1 MLLLTALQHF
11 AGIMQKSSRITLQRY
26 NRSYNA
32 VFYPRQI
39 VTKAAIFQR
48 MLTQERCNDVV
59 HA

>member
-26 NRSYNA
+26 NRSYNV

-48 MLTQERCNDVV
+48 MLT
-59 HA
+59 